1 VRYINN
7 ANIDSRLF
15 YWHTADNV
23 TYDGTTLETYATFDI
38 ADVVLTTPDP
48 GASVDLPVTFTWIPR
63 PASPTDSYE
72 FELFDPAN
80 EEPYFY
86 TDPPLGNVS
95 SFTLQDLP
103 NGFEEGVEYGWA
115 ISVLS
120 PEGGF
125 GGSYY
130 YFPITFK

>member
-1 VRYINN
+1 
-7 ANIDSRLF
+7 
-15 YWHTADNV
+15 
-23 TYDGTTLETYATFDI
+23 
-38 ADVVLTTPDP
+38 
-48 GASVDLPVTFTWIPR
+48 VDLPVTFTWIPR

-86 TDPPLGNVS
+86 TDPPLGYVS

-103 NGFEEGVEYGWA
+103 NGFDEGVEYGWA